1 VNAKQAKEILKDCE
15 IENDALFCESFG
27 WINGNPDIM
36 SLEGYFNIEQ
46 LEAILYFMKHPGKFK

>member
-1 VNAKQAKEILKDCE
+1 VNVKQVKEILKDCE
-15 IENDALFCESFG
+15 IENDVLFSSG
-27 WINGNPDIM
+27 INGNPDIM

>member
-1 VNAKQAKEILKDCE
+1 VNAKQVKEILKDCE
-15 IENDALFCESFG
+15 IENDVLFCES
-27 WINGNPDIM
+27 INGNPDIM